1 MVFRLTTKLSL
12 SVTKPNCRRSLINIR
27 FFGITDMLFK
37 DTRSYLKSQSV
48 CYLKSQEEFCKSS
61 VLSSVTKFTRK
72 HLCRS
77 LLLKSS
83 RSQGE

>member
-1 MVFRLTTKLSL
+1 MVFRLMAKLPL

-37 DTRSYLKSQSV
+37 DRN
-48 CYLKSQEEFCKSS
+48 KSQEEFCKSS
-61 VLSSVTKFTRK
+61 VLSSITKFTRK
-72 HLCRS
+72 HLYRS